1 MAGGNPLP
9 FGRGKGEGGVELAR
23 KLRQNQTDV
32 KKKLWFLLRDRRL
45 LGFKFRRQ
53 QPIGKYVADFCCFEQ
68 KLIVEVDGG
77 QHSIAAN
84 RDEERTSALKRNGF
98 RVLRFWNHEIQ
109 QNIEGVLAAVDA
121 ALKAPSPQASPSRE
135 RK

>member
-9 FGRGKGEGGVELAR
+9 VGRGKGEGGVELAR

-32 KKKLWFLLRDRRL
+32 EKKLWFLLRDRRL

-84 RDEERTSALKRNGF
+84 RDEERTSASKRNGF
-98 RVLRFWNHEIQ
+98 RVLRFWNNDVMNNIDGVIISIQ
-109 QNIEGVLAAVDA
+109 TGLCC
-121 ALKAPSPQASPSRE
+121 L
-135 RK
+135 